1 MLKNGLPHQ
10 IKVKQ
15 EEADPFLQERTKK
28 KIILIKDE
36 GEVKIITQFAAT
48 APKTYCYRAQKD
60 DHKIEDCEFI
70 KATAVKKS
78 TSKAKL

>member
-28 KIILIKDE
+28 KS
-36 GEVKIITQFAAT
+36 F
-48 APKTYCYRAQKD
+48 
-60 DHKIEDCEFI
+60 
-70 KATAVKKS
+70 
-78 TSKAKL
+78 